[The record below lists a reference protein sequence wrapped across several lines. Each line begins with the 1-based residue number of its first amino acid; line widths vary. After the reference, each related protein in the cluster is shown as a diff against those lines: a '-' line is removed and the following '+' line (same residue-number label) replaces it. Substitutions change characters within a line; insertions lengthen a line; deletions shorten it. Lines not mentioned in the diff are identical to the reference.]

1 MSDRTAIGITLLS
14 LRPNWP
20 LKTLLSI
27 TTAIPTPTKLRI
39 CSHIGD
45 FSWKYWVDGAGHGEQ
60 YRIGQLYM
68 ISKHSHE
75 QSDRG
80 EGVEVVQNE
89 PFEDPTHGQGQFT
102 EKRVYLN
109 SKLPSWARA
118 VVPKI
123 FYVTEKAWNYYPYTI
138 TEYTCSFLPKFSI
151 HIETKYEDNKGCNDN
166 IFDTE
171 LKEQEREVCFIDIAY
186 DEIPERYYKDSEDLR
201 YFKSEKTSRGRLQE
215 GWRDSQDPIM
225 CSYKLVTVKFE
236 VWGLQTRVEQ
246 FVHKVVRD
254 VLLLGHRQA
263 FAWVDEWIDMT
274 MDEVREFERT
284 IQEATNQKIGMFP
297 PSISISETPLSSR
310 ALNGPA
316 SAPSTPMCTDAPE
329 SLSVPKDRPRKK
341 SAPETLTL
349 PDPVPSGVPQ
359 GSTSSPLPVSNHLQ
373 SSTPPSSNSDLAE
386 IDEQ

>member
-1 MSDRTAIGITLLS
+1 MLL
-14 LRPNWP
+14 
-20 LKTLLSI
+20 KEY
-27 TTAIPTPTKLRI
+27 RI
-39 CSHIGD
+39 CMPLT
-45 FSWKYWVDGAGHGEQ
+45 VEE

-89 PFEDPTHGQGQFT
+89 PFDDPAHGQGQFT

-109 SKLPSWARA
+109 SKLPTWAQA

-123 FYVTEKAWNYYPYTI
+123 FYVTEKAWNYYPYTK

-151 HIETKYEDNKGCNDN
+151 HIETKYEDNKGSNDN
-166 IFDTE
+166 IFDNE
-171 LKEQEREVCFIDIAY
+171 LKEQEREVCFVDIAY
-186 DEIPERYYKDSEDLR
+186 DEIPERYYKESEDLR
-201 YFKSEKTSRGRLQE
+201 YFKSDKTSRGILQE
-215 GWRDSQDPIM
+215 GWRDTQDPIM

-284 IQEATNQKIGMFP
+284 IQEATNQKIGIFP
-297 PSISISETPLSSR
+297 PSISISETPLSSCS
-310 ALNGPA
+310 LTGPA
-316 SAPSTPMCTDAPE
+316 SAPTTPMCTDAPE
-329 SLSVPKDRPRKK
+329 SLSVSKDRPRKK
-341 SAPETLTL
+341 SAPEALTL
-349 PDPVPSGVPQ
+349 PDPATSGDPQ
-359 GSTSSPLPVSNHLQ
+359 GSATSPVPISNHLQ
-373 SSTPPSSNSDLAE
+373 SSTPPASNEDIAE
-386 IDEQ
+386 KQ

>member
-1 MSDRTAIGITLLS
+1 
-14 LRPNWP
+14 
-20 LKTLLSI
+20 
-27 TTAIPTPTKLRI
+27 
-39 CSHIGD
+39 
-45 FSWKYWVDGAGHGEQ
+45 
-60 YRIGQLYM
+60 M

-89 PFEDPTHGQGQFT
+89 PFEDPVHGQGQFT

-138 TEYTCSFLPKFSI
+138 TAPRSLALALTVRSFSLLLLYALAC
-151 HIETKYEDNKGCNDN
+151 HAVALALCLCM

-171 LKEQEREVCFIDIAY
+171 LKEQEREICFVDIAY
-186 DEIPERYYKDSEDLR
+186 DEIPERYYKESEDLR
-201 YFKSEKTSRGRLQE
+201 YFKSEKTSRGMLQE
-215 GWRDSQDPIM
+215 GWRDTQEPIM

-297 PSISISETPLSSR
+297 PSISISETPLSSC
-310 ALNGPA
+310 ALTGPA

-349 PDPVPSGVPQ
+349 LDPIPSDVPSDVLQ
-359 GSTSSPLPVSNHLQ
+359 GSSLAPNSVSNHVQ
-373 SSTPPSSNSDLAE
+373 SSTPPSSSSELAQIRE
-386 IDEQ
+386 

>member
-1 MSDRTAIGITLLS
+1 
-14 LRPNWP
+14 
-20 LKTLLSI
+20 
-27 TTAIPTPTKLRI
+27 
-39 CSHIGD
+39 
-45 FSWKYWVDGAGHGEQ
+45 
-60 YRIGQLYM
+60 M

-89 PFEDPTHGQGQFT
+89 PFEDPEHGQGQFT

-138 TEYTCSFLPKFSI
+138 TGRQRCSFLPKFSI
-151 HIETKYEDNKGCNDN
+151 HIETKYEDNKGINDN
-166 IFDTE
+166 IFDNE
-171 LKEQEREVCFIDIAY
+171 LKDQEREVCFVDIAY

-201 YFKSEKTSRGRLQE
+201 YFKSEKTSRGILQE
-215 GWRDSQDPIM
+215 GWRDTQDPIM

-246 FVHKVVRD
+246 FVHKVIRD

-274 MDEVREFERT
+274 MDEVREFERD
-284 IQEATNQKIGMFP
+284 IQEATNQKIGIFP
-297 PSISISETPLSSR
+297 PSISINKTPLSSC
-310 ALNGPA
+310 ALTGPA

-349 PDPVPSGVPQ
+349 PEPVSSSVPQ
-359 GSTSSPLPVSNHLQ
+359 DFNGETFSGLPRH
-373 SSTPPSSNSDLAE
+373 
-386 IDEQ
+386 

>member
-1 MSDRTAIGITLLS
+1 MLM
-14 LRPNWP
+14 
-20 LKTLLSI
+20 KEY
-27 TTAIPTPTKLRI
+27 RI
-39 CSHIGD
+39 CMPLT
-45 FSWKYWVDGAGHGEQ
+45 VEE

-68 ISKHSHE
+68 ISKHSNE
-75 QSDRG
+75 QSERG

-89 PFEDPTHGQGQFT
+89 PFDDPTHGHGQFT

-118 VVPKI
+118 VVPRI

-138 TEYTCSFLPKFSI
+138 TGTACSFLPKFSI
-151 HIETKYEDNKGCNDN
+151 HIETKYEDNKGSNDN
-166 IFDTE
+166 IFENE
-171 LKEQEREVCFIDIAY
+171 LKDQEREVCFIDIAY
-186 DEIPERYYKDSEDLR
+186 DEIPERYYKETEDLR
-201 YFKSEKTSRGRLQE
+201 YFKSEKTSRGMLQE
-215 GWRDSQDPIM
+215 GWRDTQTPVM

-274 MDEVREFERT
+274 MDEVREFERR

-297 PSISISETPLSSR
+297 PSISIGEMPLSSL
-310 ALNGPA
+310 ALSGPA
-316 SAPSTPMCTDAPE
+316 SAPSTPLYTDAPE
-329 SLSVPKDRPRKK
+329 FLSVPKERPRKK

-349 PDPVPSGVPQ
+349 PEPGQSVPVPAPNHASLSPA
-359 GSTSSPLPVSNHLQ
+359 TSQ
-373 SSTPPSSNSDLAE
+373 TE
-386 IDEQ
+386 

>member
-1 MSDRTAIGITLLS
+1 MLL
-14 LRPNWP
+14 
-20 LKTLLSI
+20 KEY
-27 TTAIPTPTKLRI
+27 RI
-39 CSHIGD
+39 CMPLT
-45 FSWKYWVDGAGHGEQ
+45 VEE

-89 PFEDPTHGQGQFT
+89 PYEDPAHGQGQFT

-186 DEIPERYYKDSEDLR
+186 DEIPERYYKESEDLR
-201 YFKSEKTSRGRLQE
+201 YFKSEKTSRGILQE
-215 GWRDSQDPIM
+215 GWRDTQDPIM

-284 IQEATNQKIGMFP
+284 IQEATNQKIGIFP
-297 PSISISETPLSSR
+297 PSISISDTPLSSC
-310 ALNGPA
+310 ALTGPA
-316 SAPSTPMCTDAPE
+316 SAPSTPMCTDAPD

-359 GSTSSPLPVSNHLQ
+359 GSTLSPQPVSNHLQ

-386 IDEQ
+386 MDEQ